1 MKKIVVAPDSFK
13 GSLTSAEVADAVE
26 RGIKDVFPQCNV
38 VKAGVADGGEGTVE
52 AIVKAVGGDMYA
64 ASVTDPLGRPIK
76 AAYGIVRSGGVK
88 TAVMEM
94 SAASG
99 LPLLLPDELNPW
111 ITSTYGTGEMIS
123 DALNRGCRKFL
134 IGIGGS
140 ATNDAG
146 TGMLSALGVR
156 FLDSRRT
163 ANAAEQSNVEVNTA
177 KWARLPNLNASAGQ
191 NWNWGRTQTAIKDES
206 TGDYSTVYVN
216 TGSHGTNMSVS
227 TSIPLFTGLEI
238 PNQYALAKLNLKAAL
253 ADLEKAKEDISINI
267 ASAYLQVLFNEELH
281 RVSLGQVELSKE
293 QCNRIE
299 RLAEV
304 GQASPAEVAEA
315 KARVAQDEMNAV
327 QTGNNYQLA
336 LLDLSQLIELETPE
350 GFLLENPAAT
360 IELIPLASPD
370 EIYQL
375 ALGCKASIQAAQ
387 YRLEGSK
394 HSIRIAQSGYYPQLT
409 LSGSLGTNYYSTI
422 NRTFSQQMS
431 DNFNKYIGFNL
442 SVPIFN
448 RLATR
453 NRVRTARLQR
463 ENYSLQLDNAKKDLY
478 KEIQQAWY
486 NAAASESKYTSSS
499 AAASASEAS
508 FKLMSE
514 KYENGKANAVE
525 YNEAKQNLMKAQSDE
540 LQAKYEYLFRTKIL
554 DFYKGE
560 PIE

>member
-1 MKKIVVAPDSFK
+1 M
-13 GSLTSAEVADAVE
+13 
-26 RGIKDVFPQCNV
+26 
-38 VKAGVADGGEGTVE
+38 
-52 AIVKAVGGDMYA
+52 
-64 ASVTDPLGRPIK
+64 
-76 AAYGIVRSGGVK
+76 
-88 TAVMEM
+88 
-94 SAASG
+94 
-99 LPLLLPDELNPW
+99 
-111 ITSTYGTGEMIS
+111 
-123 DALNRGCRKFL
+123 
-134 IGIGGS
+134 
-140 ATNDAG
+140 
-146 TGMLSALGVR
+146 
-156 FLDSRRT
+156 
-163 ANAAEQSNVEVNTA
+163 
-177 KWARLPNLNASAGQ
+177 
-191 NWNWGRTQTAIKDES
+191 
-206 TGDYSTVYVN
+206 
-216 TGSHGTNMSVS
+216 
-227 TSIPLFTGLEI
+227 
-238 PNQYALAKLNLKAAL
+238 
-253 ADLEKAKEDISINI
+253 
-267 ASAYLQVLFNEELH
+267 
-281 RVSLGQVELSKE
+281 
-293 QCNRIE
+293 
-299 RLAEV
+299 
-304 GQASPAEVAEA
+304 
-315 KARVAQDEMNAV
+315 
-327 QTGNNYQLA
+327 
-336 LLDLSQLIELETPE
+336 LDLSQLIELETPE

-431 DNFNKYIGFNL
+431 DNFNKYIGFN
-442 SVPIFN
+442 
-448 RLATR
+448 TR

>member
-1 MKKIVVAPDSFK
+1 MLACMQIQAQERW
-13 GSLTSAEVADAVE
+13 SL
-26 RGIKDVFPQCNV
+26 RQCI
-38 VKAGVADGGEGTVE
+38 DY
-52 AIVKAVGGDMYA
+52 AIEHNIDI
-64 ASVTDPLGRPIK
+64 RQ
-76 AAYGIVRSGGVK
+76 
-88 TAVMEM
+88 
-94 SAASG
+94 
-99 LPLLLPDELNPW
+99 
-111 ITSTYGTGEMIS
+111 
-123 DALNRGCRKFL
+123 
-134 IGIGGS
+134 
-140 ATNDAG
+140 
-146 TGMLSALGVR
+146 
-156 FLDSRRT
+156 T

-191 NWNWGRTQTAIKDES
+191 NWNWGRTQTAIKDEN

-267 ASAYLQVLFNEELH
+267 ASVYLQVLFNEELY

-293 QCNRIE
+293 QYNRIE

-304 GQASPAEVAEA
+304 ASPAEVAEA

-327 QTGNNYQLA
+327 QANNDYRLA

-350 GFLLENPAAT
+350 GFLLEEPAVK
-360 IELIPLASPD
+360 IELTPLTPPD
-370 EIYQL
+370 EIFQI
-375 ALGCKASIQAAQ
+375 ALGSKASIQAAQ

-394 HSIRIAQSGYYPQLT
+394 HSIRIAQSGYYPQL
-409 LSGSLGTNYYSTI
+409 SFNGSLGTNYYSTI

-463 ENYSLQLDNAKKDLY
+463 ENYSLQLDNAKKNLY

-499 AAASASEAS
+499 TAASASKAS

>member
-1 MKKIVVAPDSFK
+1 MLACMQIQAQERW
-13 GSLTSAEVADAVE
+13 SL
-26 RGIKDVFPQCNV
+26 RQCI
-38 VKAGVADGGEGTVE
+38 DY
-52 AIVKAVGGDMYA
+52 AIEHNIDI
-64 ASVTDPLGRPIK
+64 RQ
-76 AAYGIVRSGGVK
+76 
-88 TAVMEM
+88 
-94 SAASG
+94 
-99 LPLLLPDELNPW
+99 
-111 ITSTYGTGEMIS
+111 
-123 DALNRGCRKFL
+123 
-134 IGIGGS
+134 
-140 ATNDAG
+140 
-146 TGMLSALGVR
+146 
-156 FLDSRRT
+156 T

-191 NWNWGRTQTAIKDES
+191 NWNWGRTQTAIKDEN

-238 PNQYALAKLNLKAAL
+238 PNQYALAKLNLKAA
-253 ADLEKAKEDISINI
+253 KEDISINI
-267 ASAYLQVLFNEELH
+267 ASVYLQVLFNEELY

-293 QCNRIE
+293 QYNRIE

-304 GQASPAEVAEA
+304 GKASPAEVAEA

-327 QTGNNYQLA
+327 QANNDYRLA

-350 GFLLENPAAT
+350 GFLLEEPAVK
-360 IELIPLASPD
+360 IELAPLTPPD
-370 EIYQL
+370 EIFQI
-375 ALGCKASIQAAQ
+375 ALDSKASIQAAQ

-394 HSIRIAQSGYYPQLT
+394 HSIRIAQSGYYPQL
-409 LSGSLGTNYYSTI
+409 SFNGSLGTNYYSTI

-463 ENYSLQLDNAKKDLY
+463 ENYSLQLDNAKKNLY

-499 AAASASEAS
+499 TAASASKAS

-560 PIE
+560 PIK